1 MIERRH
7 TPDNITELRDNEIF
21 VFGSNMNG
29 YHAGGAARLALEK
42 FGAEMGNAEGI
53 QGKSYAI
60 PTLDKDMNRISLVCL
75 EESIIRF
82 YKYAEEHPD
91 KVFFLTKI
99 GCGIAGYDLS
109 DIANVVNCRDIP
121 VNVAIPEEFTHIQ
134 GFKGFDKDM
143 VCRDYQ
149 YAVGGTYHEEG
160 DIQACEKGF
169 HFCKNPIDVFK
180 YYSPANSRFCAVEG
194 FGNISNGG
202 DSEDSKVAVSDLK
215 IKAEIGIRG
224 IVKAAIEYTRKRCT
238 NKSNAVDGEAA
249 TAGDSGAA
257 TAGDSGAATAG
268 NYGAATAGNYGAATA
283 GDSGAA
289 TAGDRGAATSR
300 GKSSSGKNGLS
311 VARGNNVMVR
321 GGLGAI
327 LVIVEEEEDNYEI
340 RNWKCVIVDGK
351 VIKADT
357 WYKLINGEL
366 VEWSDE

>member
-109 DIANVVNCRDIP
+109 DISNVVNCRDIP

-238 NKSNAVDGEAA
+238 NKCNAIDGK
-249 TAGDSGAA
+249 
-257 TAGDSGAATAG
+257 AATAG
-268 NYGAATAGNYGAATA
+268 NY
-283 GDSGAA
+283 
-289 TAGDRGAATSR
+289 GAATSR